1 MRVLS
6 WVEFDQVVQ
15 RLAERLSSGSFAG
28 VYGVPR
34 GGLCLAV
41 ALSHALERRLLAEPK
56 PDALIVDDVYET
68 GRTLEALHAR
78 FPTARCVVWVSK
90 SPPQW
95 WDAVVVT
102 NSSEWL
108 LFPWENAA
116 QARSDEETY
125 RRSRGMV

>member
-6 WVEFDQVVQ
+6 WLEFDQAVQ
-15 RLAERLSSGSFAG
+15 ILVEQLSSASFAG
-28 VYGVPR
+28 VYGVPH

-41 ALSHALERRLLAEPK
+41 ALSHALERPLLAEPQ

-68 GRTLEALHAR
+68 GRTLESLHIR
-78 FPTARCVVWVSK
+78 FPKANFVVWVSK
-90 SPPQW
+90 RPPQW

-102 NSSEWL
+102 DSSEWL

-116 QARSDEETY
+116 QALADEQTY
-125 RRSRGMV
+125 RSSRGIG

>member
-6 WVEFDQVVQ
+6 WVEFDQAVQ
-15 RLAERLSSGSFAG
+15 SLVEQMSSASFAG

-41 ALSHALERRLLAEPK
+41 ALSHALERPLLAEPQ

-68 GRTLEALHAR
+68 GRTLEALHTR
-78 FPTARCVVWVSK
+78 FPKASFVVWVSK
-90 SPPQW
+90 RPPQW

-102 NSSEWL
+102 DSSEWL

-116 QARSDEETY
+116 QALADEQTY
-125 RRSRGMV
+125 RSSRGVG

>member
-41 ALSHALERRLLAEPK
+41 ALSHALERPLLAEPQ

>member
-41 ALSHALERRLLAEPK
+41 ALSHALERPLLPEPQ

-78 FPTARCVVWVSK
+78 FPTARYAVWVSK
-90 SPPQW
+90 RPLQW

-102 NSSEWL
+102 DSSEWL
-108 LFPWENAA
+108 LFPWANAA
-116 QARSDEETY
+116 QARADEQIY
-125 RRSRGMV
+125 RRSRGMG

>member
-6 WVEFDQVVQ
+6 WLEFDQAVQ
-15 RLAERLSSGSFAG
+15 RLAERLSAASFAG

-41 ALSHALERRLLAEPK
+41 ALSHALERPLLPEPQ

-78 FPTARCVVWVSK
+78 FPTARYAVWVSK
-90 SPPQW
+90 RPPQW

-102 NSSEWL
+102 DSSEWL
-108 LFPWENAA
+108 LFPWANAA
-116 QARSDEETY
+116 QASADEQIY
-125 RRSRGMV
+125 RRSRGMG

>member
-6 WVEFDQVVQ
+6 WLEFDQAVQ
-15 RLAERLSSGSFAG
+15 SLAERLSAVSFAG

-41 ALSHALERRLLAEPK
+41 ALSHALEVPLLAEPQ

-78 FPTARCVVWVSK
+78 FPKAHGVVWVSK
-90 SPPQW
+90 RPLQW

-102 NSSEWL
+102 DSSEWL

-116 QARSDEETY
+116 QARDDERSY
-125 RRSRGMV
+125 RTSRGIG

>member
-6 WVEFDQVVQ
+6 WLEFDQAVRSLVEQ
-15 RLAERLSSGSFAG
+15 LSSASFAG

-41 ALSHALERRLLAEPK
+41 ALSHGLKRPLLAEPQ

-78 FPTARCVVWVSK
+78 FPKARCAVWVSK
-90 SPPQW
+90 CPPLW
-95 WDAVVVT
+95 WDSVVVT
-102 NSSEWL
+102 DSSEWL

-116 QARSDEETY
+116 QARADEQIY
-125 RRSRGMV
+125 RTSRELG